1 MKRTQ
6 SSLANELNIRAVAS
20 LVEARKMPPADG
32 RTEMKAVRRYSL
44 RMRAVEMVEDAGY
57 TPVEALDADEAVA
70 ILESRSDIALMC
82 TDIQM
87 PGSMDGLGLA
97 HAVHARW
104 PSIKII
110 VVSGQLNPPSSDLP
124 PCSRFFGKPLE
135 AGQMI
140 AQMRSMI
147 GQA

>member
-1 MKRTQ
+1 M
-6 SSLANELNIRAVAS
+6 
-20 LVEARKMPPADG
+20 M
-32 RTEMKAVRRYSL
+32 L
-44 RMRAVEMVEDAGY
+44 RMRAVDMVEDAGY
-57 TPVEALDADEAVA
+57 TPIEALDADEAVA

-110 VVSGQLNPPSSDLP
+110 VVSGQLSPPRGDLP

-135 AGQMI
+135 AGL
-140 AQMRSMI
+140 APRA
-147 GQA
+147 GWLRPA

>member
-1 MKRTQ
+1 MMVFDR
-6 SSLANELNIRAVAS
+6 SRIPAVI
-20 LVEARKMPPADG
+20 LIVED
-32 RTEMKAVRRYSL
+32 EMML
-44 RMRAVEMVEDAGY
+44 RMRAVDMVEDAGY
-57 TPVEALDADEAVA
+57 TPVEAVDADGAVA
-70 ILESRSDIALMC
+70 ILESRSDIALMV

-110 VVSGQLNPPSSDLP
+110 VVSGRLMQPNINLP
-124 PCSRFFGKPLE
+124 ADSRFFGKPLE
-135 AGQMI
+135 SGEMI

-147 GQA
+147 GHP

>member
-1 MKRTQ
+1 
-6 SSLANELNIRAVAS
+6 
-20 LVEARKMPPADG
+20 
-32 RTEMKAVRRYSL
+32 
-44 RMRAVEMVEDAGY
+44 
-57 TPVEALDADEAVA
+57 
-70 ILESRSDIALMC
+70 
-82 TDIQM
+82 M

-110 VVSGQLNPPSSDLP
+110 VVSGQLKPAGIDLP
-124 PCSRFFGKPLE
+124 PCSRFFDKPLE

-140 AQMRSMI
+140 AQMRNMI

>member
-1 MKRTQ
+1 MVLGL
-6 SSLANELNIRAVAS
+6 SCIPAVV
-20 LVEARKMPPADG
+20 LMVED
-32 RTEMKAVRRYSL
+32 EMML
-44 RMRAVEMVEDAGY
+44 RMCVIDMVEDAGY
-57 TPVEALDADEAVA
+57 TPIEARGVDEAVA

-87 PGSMDGLGLA
+87 PGSMDGLELA
-97 HAVHARW
+97 HTVRARW

-110 VVSGQLNPPSSDLP
+110 VVSGQLNPLGIDLP

-135 AGQMI
+135 AGKMI

>member
-1 MKRTQ
+1 
-6 SSLANELNIRAVAS
+6 
-20 LVEARKMPPADG
+20 
-32 RTEMKAVRRYSL
+32 
-44 RMRAVEMVEDAGY
+44 
-57 TPVEALDADEAVA
+57 
-70 ILESRSDIALMC
+70 MC

-97 HAVHARW
+97 HTVRARW

-110 VVSGQLNPPSSDLP
+110 VLSGQLNPLSIDLP

-135 AGQMI
+135 AGKMI
-140 AQMRSMI
+140 TQMRSMI

>member
-1 MKRTQ
+1 MVLDL
-6 SSLANELNIRAVAS
+6 SCVPVVVLI
-20 LVEARKMPPADG
+20 VED
-32 RTEMKAVRRYSL
+32 EMMI
-44 RMRAVEMVEDAGY
+44 RMRAVDMVEDAGY
-57 TPVEALDADEAVA
+57 SPVEALDADEAVA

-97 HAVHARW
+97 HVHERW

-110 VVSGQLNPPSSDLP
+110 VVSGQLNSNIDLP

-140 AQMRSMI
+140 AQMRS
-147 GQA
+147 